1 LPYSRDA
8 EGDILSDINEQSTV
22 RNTEQEAIMS
32 NGEQVQ
38 AKKGLPVWA
47 WIGIGCGA
55 LLIMVLV
62 VVMVGGFFVA
72 RKVQDVAADFEENPA
87 MATAK
92 MIVKLNPELEEV
104 NFEDI
109 EEGKLS
115 FTTDEGEVTIDAS
128 ELEDSGSLTVTN
140 EEGKVVLA
148 TGAAA
153 SEDIES
159 WVPVYPGSEPA
170 NRHSMRTEEEMSGGF
185 ELETSA
191 SVAEALEFY
200 RNALE
205 AEGYE
210 VAVNTFTQDDSEGG
224 MVNGSHADEG
234 RNVVAI
240 FNSEGGGPTK
250 IVVSYSRK

>member
-1 LPYSRDA
+1 
-8 EGDILSDINEQSTV
+8 
-22 RNTEQEAIMS
+22 MS
-32 NGEQVQ
+32 NGEQAQ
-38 AKKGLPVWA
+38 PKKGLPVWA

-104 NFEDI
+104 STDEEAGTITVRNTKTGEEITVNFEDI

-128 ELEDSGSLTVTN
+128 GLDESGSLTVTN

-153 SEDIES
+153 SDDIES
-159 WVPVYPGSEPA
+159 WVPIYPGGEPA
-170 NRHSMRTEEEMSGGF
+170 NRHSMRSEEEMSGGF
-185 ELETSA
+185 ELETTA

-200 RNALE
+200 RSALE
-205 AEGYE
+205 GEGYE

-224 MVNGSHADEG
+224 MVNGSHADKG

-250 IVVSYSRK
+250 IVVSYSER